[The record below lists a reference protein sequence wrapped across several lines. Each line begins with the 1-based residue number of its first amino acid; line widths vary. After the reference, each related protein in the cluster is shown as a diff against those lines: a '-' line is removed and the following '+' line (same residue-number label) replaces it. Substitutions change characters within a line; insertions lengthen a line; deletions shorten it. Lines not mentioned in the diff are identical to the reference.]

1 MSIFRFLPFLRKKW
15 RNRKFS
21 IPPFKS
27 IEKLKRNDVEKVY
40 GGLLPLDE
48 YCAVVNCKK
57 KLKEGEYIEID
68 GTKYCKSCAALI
80 AKEIVLGLMK
90 PRE

>member
-1 MSIFRFLPFLRKKW
+1 
-15 RNRKFS
+15 
-21 IPPFKS
+21 
-27 IEKLKRNDVEKVY
+27 
-40 GGLLPLDE
+40 LLPLDE